1 MELIDI
7 DEDRKPSK
15 VFVGRL
21 ILPQTEEISDR
32 GGLDTILVA
41 SVFLLTR
48 SEYQQSIPYVLDA
61 ICQSRN
67 FSKEKQKL

>member
-7 DEDRKPSK
+7 DGDTQPSK

-32 GGLDTILVA
+32 GVPDTILVTSA
-41 SVFLLTR
+41 FLLTR
-48 SEYQQSIPYVLDA
+48 SEYLIQSLKI
-61 ICQSRN
+61 
-67 FSKEKQKL
+67 

>member
-7 DEDRKPSK
+7 DGDSQPSK

-32 GGLDTILVA
+32 GVPDTILVTSDW
-41 SVFLLTR
+41 SVVFA
-48 SEYQQSIPYVLDA
+48 YVPR
-61 ICQSRN
+61 IGK
-67 FSKEKQKL
+67 F